1 MKIQKTEIPDVL
13 EIIPDVYEDERG
25 YFLESFNETRFSE
38 NNLETRF
45 VQDNI
50 SKSGY
55 GTIRGLHY
63 QAGDKAQGKLCQ
75 VILGKVLDIAVDIR
89 FGSPSFGKHVAV
101 ELSGENYKQ
110 LWIPPGFAHGFS
122 VLSEYAIFHY
132 KCSNF
137 YSKEHERTIIFN
149 DPQLNIDWR
158 IEDPV
163 ISQKDLTG
171 KSFEEIDRDFIYS
184 DMKK

>member
-1 MKIQKTEIPDVL
+1 MKIKRTEIPDVV
-13 EIIPDVYEDERG
+13 EIIPDVYEDARG
-25 YFLESFNETRFSE
+25 YFLESFNETRFFE
-38 NNLETRF
+38 HNLEARF

-63 QAGDKAQGKLCQ
+63 QVGDKAQGKLCQ
-75 VILGKVLDIAVDIR
+75 VIVGRVLDLAVDIR
-89 FGSPSFGKHVAV
+89 FGSSSYGKFIAV
-101 ELSGENYKQ
+101 ELSGANHKQ

-122 VLSEYAIFHY
+122 VLSDYAIFHY

-137 YSKEHERTIIFN
+137 YSKEHERTIIYN

-158 IEDPV
+158 IESPV

-171 KSFEEIDRDFIYS
+171 KSFDEIDKDFIYS